1 MVCHWLSRLLPAL
14 LLTAGA
20 CAKKSAELP
29 SAQAADSV
37 ATPAKG
43 EGQAGGGAGNND
55 DKTPPPGVDL
65 TQLDEFERK
74 VFFRVINKESS
85 VCGKAHSLLYSAK
98 NDPSCRRSLY
108 AVKYVA
114 RLVDKAFT
122 DSEIT
127 EAVERRYRTP
137 AAKIDLSDAPVK
149 GNPNAPVTLVE
160 FADYECPHCKRVQP
174 VLRQVLEEFGD
185 DVKVAFKN
193 YPLPSH
199 PNARSAAEAAV
210 AAQLQG
216 KFWQYSDKIWANAD
230 SLTPAALET
239 FAKDVGLDVGKW
251 RKDFDSEAVKA
262 RVQRDRSEGGGL
274 RINMTPTIFLNG
286 KLYSDEK
293 DVESLRDWINEELG
307 R

>member
-1 MVCHWLSRLLPAL
+1 MLPSSLLRLLPL
-14 LLTAGA
+14 LLIGTGA

-29 SAQAADSV
+29 TAQAAGAAAAMPGHAE
-37 ATPAKG
+37 ATAA
-43 EGQAGGGAGNND
+43 QGGD

-85 VCGKAHSLLYSAK
+85 VCGKAHSLLFSAK
-98 NDPSCRRSLY
+98 NDASCRKSLN

-127 EAVERRYRTP
+127 EALEKRYRTP
-137 AAKIDLSDAPVK
+137 VAKIDVSDAPVK

-160 FADYECPHCKRVQP
+160 FVDYECPHCKRVQP

-185 DVKVAFKN
+185 EVKVSFKH

-199 PNARSAAEAAV
+199 ANARPAAEAAV
-210 AAQLQG
+210 AAQKQG

-230 SLTPAALET
+230 ALTPAMLESI
-239 FAKDVGLDVGKW
+239 AKDVGLDVGKW
-251 RKDFDSEAVKA
+251 RKDFESEEVKE
-262 RVQRDRSEGGGL
+262 RVQKDRTEGGGL
-274 RINMTPTIFLNG
+274 RINMTPTLFLNG
-286 KLYSDEK
+286 RLYSDEK
-293 DVESLRDWINEELG
+293 DVESLRDWISEELG

>member
-1 MVCHWLSRLLPAL
+1 MLRSSLSRLLPVL
-14 LLTAGA
+14 LLGTGA

-29 SAQAADSV
+29 TAQAAGAAALPGNAQ
-37 ATPAKG
+37 ATA
-43 EGQAGGGAGNND
+43 GQGQGD

-85 VCGKAHSLLYSAK
+85 VCGKAHSLLFSAK
-98 NDPSCRRSLY
+98 NDSSCRKSFN

-114 RLVDKAFT
+114 RLVDKAYT

-127 EAVERRYRTP
+127 EAIEKRYRGP
-137 AAKIDLSDAPVK
+137 VAKIDISEAPVK
-149 GNPNAPVTLVE
+149 GNPSASVTLVE
-160 FADYECPHCKRVQP
+160 FVDYECPHCKRVQP

-185 DVKVAFKN
+185 DVKVSFKH

-199 PNARSAAEAAV
+199 ANARAAAEAAV
-210 AAQLQG
+210 AAQKQG
-216 KFWQYSDKIWANAD
+216 KFWQYSDKVWANAD
-230 SLTPAALET
+230 ALTPALLEAI
-239 FAKDVGLDVGKW
+239 AKDVGLDVGQW
-251 RKDFDSEAVKA
+251 RKDFESEAIKE
-262 RVQRDRSEGGGL
+262 RVQKDRMEGGGL

-286 KLYSDEK
+286 RLYSDEK
-293 DVESLRDWINEELG
+293 DVESLRDWISEELG